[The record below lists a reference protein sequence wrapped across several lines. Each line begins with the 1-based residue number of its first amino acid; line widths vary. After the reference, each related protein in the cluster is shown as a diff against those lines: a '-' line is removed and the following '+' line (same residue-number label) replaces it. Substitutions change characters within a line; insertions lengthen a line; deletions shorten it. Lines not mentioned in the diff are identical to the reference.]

1 MAVVPFALRVS
12 STFKLTLTLNVQVEA
27 SYKSVSHTG
36 YAGGFKKYI
45 TDQFR
50 KKGILIEML
59 QNAYGTGHE
68 QGLSKKTL
76 EKMEKKRCFQTDHI
90 LGCNCDGSFNF
101 FFMFQSLNN
110 QFSFQ
115 TLQQFK
121 KFYTGT
127 AWDGIV
133 SYVDKAYQM
142 QWSYGRRF

>member
-1 MAVVPFALRVS
+1 MTYDPCARSRVRLVCQSPRLVFFLAL
-12 STFKLTLTLNVQVEA
+12 Q
-27 SYKSVSHTG
+27 Y
-36 YAGGFKKYI
+36 
-45 TDQFR
+45 
-50 KKGILIEML
+50 
-59 QNAYGTGHE
+59 AYGTGHE

-90 LGCNCDGSFNF
+90 LGCNCDGSPNF